1 MLRTILPIIFLLFPF
16 LSCSDDKNDIIPSVA
31 IVGTWNRTNV
41 VFEGMDDP
49 GFDVV
54 KFSFDADK
62 HFVSYYSDGDICYE
76 GVYEIGNDYLR
87 LEFYDENGEYQK
99 ALCEILSFDD
109 SNIKVQYKFE
119 YKNQEVKVTICL
131 QKK

>member
-31 IVGTWNRTNV
+31 IVGTWNRTSV

-62 HFVSYYSDGDICYE
+62 HFVSYMCRRKRSVCQLQPLA
-76 GVYEIGNDYLR
+76 V
-87 LEFYDENGEYQK
+87 
-99 ALCEILSFDD
+99 D
-109 SNIKVQYKFE
+109 SIS
-119 YKNQEVKVTICL
+119 IPL
-131 QKK
+131 